1 VCGGCVRIPES
12 EVAVAEPSLQIAKAV
27 GEAIRDGSFE
37 AGEWIEPK
45 WWERFE
51 DPVLTGLIERGI
63 RTSPS
68 LGLAR
73 ERLRAAAQVALQ
85 KEAALYP
92 ELDLDAFDFW
102 GHLSKAGFFRAFAP
116 TIPAVVNDFYV
127 GLSFSYEF
135 DFWGKNRDLMNA
147 ALGEAAASA
156 AEAMQA
162 ELIMT
167 TSIAYTYFEL
177 QFFLKKKEIL
187 EARKRNRHSVTA
199 VTERRLEGAL
209 DTSFEPLEAR
219 ADTLDIEA
227 EIQELEIEIAAHI
240 HKLKALSGMQQD
252 ETLEVRT
259 VSPKPLRLGLPPKLG
274 LDLIGRRP
282 DLIALR
288 RRMEAAGKEVDA
300 AKTDFY
306 PNINLRAIL
315 GTESVF
321 WSKLFRGD
329 SWDAAALPA
338 LHLPIFTAG
347 RIRAQLYEK
356 LADFNQAV
364 YSYNQLI
371 LDAANEIADSLTK
384 ISKLLQEIETRKTA
398 LNVAL
403 SQEAIVMRR
412 YLGAVAAYSDTLDA
426 EDKVLQKRL
435 VLAAVEYGTQLSEI
449 DLVRVLGGGF
459 HE

>member
-1 VCGGCVRIPES
+1 MALPETCS
-12 EVAVAEPSLQIAKAV
+12 GVSGAVE
-27 GEAIRDGSFE
+27 EAIREGSFE
-37 AGEWIEPK
+37 AGEWIEQK
-45 WWERFE
+45 WWERF
-51 DPVLTGLIERGI
+51 DDSVLNDLIERGI

-68 LGLAR
+68 LALAR
-73 ERLRAAAQVALQ
+73 ERLKAAAQVALQ
-85 KEAALYP
+85 KTAALYP
-92 ELDLDAFDFW
+92 ELDLDAVDLW
-102 GHLSKAGFFRAFAP
+102 VHLSKSGFFRAYAP
-116 TIPAVVNDFYV
+116 MIPAVVNDFYI

-177 QFFLKKKEIL
+177 QFLLKKKELL
-187 EARKRNRHSVTA
+187 EARKMNRQSVAAIT
-199 VTERRLEGAL
+199 VRRLKGAL
-209 DTSFEPLEAR
+209 DTSFEPLA
-219 ADTLDIEA
+219 ADSDTLDLEA
-227 EIQELEIEIAAHI
+227 EIQELEIDIAEHI
-240 HKLKALSGMQQD
+240 HKLKALAGMQQD
-252 ETLEVRT
+252 VDLDVRK
-259 VSPKPLRLGLPPKLG
+259 VSPKPLRLDLPDTLG
-274 LDLIGRRP
+274 LDLIARRP
-282 DLIALR
+282 DLIALKR
-288 RRMEAAGKEVDA
+288 HLEAAGKEVDA

-329 SWDAAALPA
+329 SWNVAALPA

-356 LADFNQAV
+356 LAIFNQAV
-364 YSYNQLI
+364 YSYNDLI
-371 LDAANEIADSLTK
+371 LQAAKEIADSLTK
-384 ISKLLQEIETRKTA
+384 ISKLLQEIETRKTS
-398 LNVAL
+398 LNIAL

-412 YLGAVAAYSDTLDA
+412 YLGAVAAYTDTLTA
-426 EDKVLQKRL
+426 EDKVLQKQL
-435 VLAAVEYGTQLSEI
+435 ILATVEYGTQLAEI
-449 DLVRVLGGGF
+449 DLIRALGGGF